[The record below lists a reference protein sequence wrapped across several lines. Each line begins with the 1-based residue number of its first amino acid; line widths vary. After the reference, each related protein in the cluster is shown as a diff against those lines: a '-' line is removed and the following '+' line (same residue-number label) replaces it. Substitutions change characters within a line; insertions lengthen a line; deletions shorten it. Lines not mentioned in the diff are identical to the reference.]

1 MDLLMDLL
9 NVISLLSASYLLANI
24 VNQIILSK
32 YNFNNLIQFFQFICE
47 NNPLLLTYYDEQ
59 ELVINDKQ
67 STVIND
73 NNLNDNNLKKD
84 KVVEPFETKYLEK
97 YKKFPN
103 NFIFYDF
110 ELEDEKIE
118 YEKVKTEYYEKRN
131 IVITKI
137 QNELTEIEEIENI
150 SNVEQKREALIEYLY
165 QYLYDDEKAELD
177 IETEKLC
184 EELSGKKTETL
195 TQLKQVVDNIKADNE
210 FWLDARDVIVNKKL
224 DKYIDNYILE
234 YTPLGNVYMRYNND
248 KKSFEYFSDKSIP
261 YRYLEVLGRKYIMT
275 YWCKPIFIDLDDELK
290 KAEEKYDENK
300 KKKEEDDKR
309 KEEEKKNNTKR
320 VLAQLKNY
328 NKVSKEQTTRP
339 MKNRGNNNSVLPPQ
353 IKVNLPDINKTS
365 DKQLVKDKANR
376 YTWEGRLINFSPLKK
391 IDKKIVDKNLGL
403 TYADFKKLQFNCNTI
418 L

>member
-137 QNELTEIEEIENI
+137 QNELTEIVDLYYSKKIKI
-150 SNVEQKREALIEYLY
+150 S
-165 QYLYDDEKAELD
+165 
-177 IETEKLC
+177 T
-184 EELSGKKTETL
+184 
-195 TQLKQVVDNIKADNE
+195 
-210 FWLDARDVIVNKKL
+210 
-224 DKYIDNYILE
+224 
-234 YTPLGNVYMRYNND
+234 
-248 KKSFEYFSDKSIP
+248 
-261 YRYLEVLGRKYIMT
+261 YRIFI
-275 YWCKPIFIDLDDELK
+275 PIFI
-290 KAEEKYDENK
+290 
-300 KKKEEDDKR
+300 
-309 KEEEKKNNTKR
+309 
-320 VLAQLKNY
+320 
-328 NKVSKEQTTRP
+328 
-339 MKNRGNNNSVLPPQ
+339 
-353 IKVNLPDINKTS
+353 
-365 DKQLVKDKANR
+365 
-376 YTWEGRLINFSPLKK
+376 
-391 IDKKIVDKNLGL
+391 
-403 TYADFKKLQFNCNTI
+403 
-418 L
+418 